1 MNKLFCGDK
10 INEYINAYEIKLS
23 LQLDK
28 YKVFFNQTSKFT

>member
-1 MNKLFCGDK
+1 MKKLFCGDK